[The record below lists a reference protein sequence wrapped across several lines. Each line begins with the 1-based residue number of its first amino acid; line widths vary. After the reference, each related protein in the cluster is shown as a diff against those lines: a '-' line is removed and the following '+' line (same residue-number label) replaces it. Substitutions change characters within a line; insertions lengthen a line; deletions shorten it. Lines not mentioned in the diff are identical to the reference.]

1 MKKKLNLLFI
11 LLSFIL
17 LSLYNCDNE
26 TEEPKCPM
34 FDIVPEAPYSDPVWH
49 PSGDIIGFNHRPIKE
64 IHYTYGYD
72 CPHQARYIY
81 DEDSTGFWLIN
92 ADGTNKRRILPYQ
105 LTNPAWSPDGNWIAF
120 SRNAQICIMP
130 FDGEKF
136 DTTSIVQLTSE
147 GRNFFPS
154 WSPDGERITYN
165 RSVCDGPETCGI
177 WLVDINNR
185 VNEFIASYGNYPSW
199 HNSNDSIVYST
210 NVLSSNG
217 EDIGDSLWLY
227 SFSNN
232 KNCLLKIFS
241 LPNYD
246 NRYFMY
252 SPDNKKIGFV
262 SSYKSGEGIQLCI
275 TNNNGEGLE
284 KITHN
289 GSLKFSWS
297 PYGKIV
303 YVNYDLSRID
313 ETKGTLWIMEAD
325 GSNKRQLT
333 HNHFTIT
340 K

>member
-154 WSPDGERITYN
+154 WSPDGEWIAYDSNKDSPKGSYFIWKIKINGLSQKRIAFTPGKGEARMPNWGDDSTIVHRRHIGIGSPEIFEMDSSGKNVIRITKNDDRERYPKYSSDDKYVFFN
-165 RSVCDGPETCGI
+165 LQSKVFGI
-177 WLVDINNR
+177 ELWRIN
-185 VNEFIASYGNYPSW
+185 V
-199 HNSNDSIVYST
+199 
-210 NVLSSNG
+210 
-217 EDIGDSLWLY
+217 
-227 SFSNN
+227 SNN
-232 KNCLLKIFS
+232 QMKQLTDSGALNFS
-241 LPNYD
+241 L
-246 NRYFMY
+246 
-252 SPDNKKIGFV
+252 
-262 SSYKSGEGIQLCI
+262 
-275 TNNNGEGLE
+275 
-284 KITHN
+284 
-289 GSLKFSWS
+289 S
-297 PYGKIV
+297 PYDKIV
-303 YVNYDLSRID
+303 YVNHDFFRID